1 MLSFWVRKLVNITS
15 QFWPL
20 HRPMAPA
27 PPPNRNRH
35 TQQNSYRNRAPFPS
49 HVTHTHADNCL
60 LISIYD
66 KAHFSTLT
74 YQNTTLCQFYF
85 CNLNTAP
92 HPHSPLPRLCA
103 AGRDLCQLSHQARSR
118 LLIRYTLWCS
128 ACVYVRM

>member
-15 QFWPL
+15 QLWPP
-20 HRPMAPA
+20 RPPW
-27 PPPNRNRH
+27 PPPRPKQKQTH
-35 TQQNSYRNRAPFPS
+35 TAKQLQKQSPLSYPRY
-49 HVTHTHADNCL
+49 THTHADNCL